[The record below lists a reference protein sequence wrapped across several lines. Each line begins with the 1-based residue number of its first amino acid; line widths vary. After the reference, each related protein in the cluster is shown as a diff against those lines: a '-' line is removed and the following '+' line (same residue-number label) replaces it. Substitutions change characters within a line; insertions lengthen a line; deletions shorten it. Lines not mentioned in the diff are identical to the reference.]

1 VQDWTGGIACRYLT
15 VLRIASKQSE
25 SGYKLF
31 GGNFMSSESFQEKLY
46 LMLSEISDR
55 EIQEGLLKMTMI
67 S

>member
-1 VQDWTGGIACRYLT
+1 
-15 VLRIASKQSE
+15 
-25 SGYKLF
+25 
-31 GGNFMSSESFQEKLY
+31 MSSESFQEKLY